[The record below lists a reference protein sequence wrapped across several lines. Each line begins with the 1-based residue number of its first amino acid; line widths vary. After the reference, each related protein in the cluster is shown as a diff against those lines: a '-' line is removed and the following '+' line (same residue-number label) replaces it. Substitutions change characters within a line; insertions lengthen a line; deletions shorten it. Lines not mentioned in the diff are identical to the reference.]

1 MTEALSHGN
10 LNQVGRSA
18 WGSVIDLIQEMVIDE
33 INDAMVENAT
43 MNRLIPWIRG
53 SNNFRLI

>member
-18 WGSVIDLIQEMVIDE
+18 LGSLIDLVQEMVVDE
-33 INDAMVENAT
+33 IYDARVECSDDEAND
-43 MNRLIPWIRG
+43 LD
-53 SNNFRLI
+53 NNLEHLQV